1 MFEKLAKVESVCKVD
16 DLVELHA
23 WWKGESLMECK
34 VVSVF
39 YCEPT
44 NEQFVTV
51 KPTVGN
57 PHQRLVNQTRITKVN
72 GIALNL

>member
-1 MFEKLAKVESVCKVD
+1 MFEKPKKVEPVSKVGD
-16 DLVELHA
+16 MVELHA

-51 KPTVGN
+51 RPTVGN
-57 PHQRLVNQTRITKVN
+57 PHQRFVNQTRITKVN
-72 GIALNL
+72 GVAV